1 MLQIYTMKCGRVME
15 ATYNERGK
23 IMGILINFISG
34 IMHIDK
40 YLALII
46 QQYGILTYVILFIII
61 FIETGLVV
69 MPLLPGDSMLFAAG
83 ALAAIGS
90 MNIFTLLIVV
100 YLAAI
105 LGDTANYF
113 IGKKIGKKILAK
125 EEVRFINKEYL
136 IKAQKFYEKHGS
148 MTIVIA
154 RFIPII
160 RTFAPFVAGI
170 GEMNY
175 SKFIPYNM
183 IGGGLWVSLFL
194 GGGYFFGNL
203 SFVKNH
209 FSYVL
214 IAIIIIS
221 LLPGVIVFIK
231 EKRKIRGNDEDIL
244 SIENR

>member
-1 MLQIYTMKCGRVME
+1 MD
-15 ATYNERGK
+15 
-23 IMGILINFISG
+23 ILINFINV

-40 YLALII
+40 YLTLMV
-46 QQYGILTYVILFIII
+46 QQYGMLTYGVLFLVI
-61 FIETGLVV
+61 FIETGLVIT
-69 MPLLPGDSMLFAAG
+69 PFLPGDSMLFAAG
-83 ALAAIGS
+83 ALAGIGS
-90 MNIFTLLIVV
+90 MNIFTLLIIA

-125 EEVRFINKEYL
+125 EKVRFINKEYL
-136 IKAQKFYEKHGS
+136 IRAQEFYEKHGS

-175 SKFIPYNM
+175 SKFVPYN
-183 IGGGLWVSLFL
+183 IVGGGLWVSLFL

-203 SFVKNH
+203 SFVKTH
-209 FSYVL
+209 FSYMLV
-214 IAIIIIS
+214 AIIIIS

-231 EKRKIRGNDEDIL
+231 EKRKKNEDEVQRTEI
-244 SIENR
+244 

>member
-1 MLQIYTMKCGRVME
+1 MD
-15 ATYNERGK
+15 
-23 IMGILINFISG
+23 ILINFIDG

-40 YLALII
+40 YLALMV
-46 QQYGILTYVILFIII
+46 QQYGMLTYGVLFLII
-61 FIETGLVV
+61 FIETGLVIT
-69 MPLLPGDSMLFAAG
+69 PFLPGDSMLFAAG
-83 ALAAIGS
+83 ALSGIGS
-90 MNIFTLLIVV
+90 MNIFTLLIVA
-100 YLAAI
+100 YLAAV

-113 IGKKIGKKILAK
+113 IGKKIGKKILEK
-125 EEVRFINKEYL
+125 EKVRFINKDYL

-175 SKFIPYNM
+175 TKFIPYN
-183 IGGGLWVSLFL
+183 ILGGGLWVSLFL
-194 GGGYFFGNL
+194 GVGFFFGNL
-203 SFVKNH
+203 SFIQTH

-231 EKRKIRGNDEDIL
+231 EKRKVKEDDNKGEVSSTEI
-244 SIENR
+244 

>member
-1 MLQIYTMKCGRVME
+1 MD
-15 ATYNERGK
+15 
-23 IMGILINFISG
+23 ILINFINL

-40 YLALII
+40 YLTLMV
-46 QQYGILTYVILFIII
+46 QQYGMLTYGILFLII
-61 FIETGLVV
+61 FIETGLVIT
-69 MPLLPGDSMLFAAG
+69 PFLPGDSMLFAAG
-83 ALAAIGS
+83 ALAGIGS
-90 MNIFTLLIVV
+90 MNIFTLLIIS

-125 EEVRFINKEYL
+125 EKVRFINKDYL
-136 IKAQKFYEKHGS
+136 IRAQEFYEKHGS

-175 SKFIPYNM
+175 SKFVPYN
-183 IGGGLWVSLFL
+183 IVGGGLWVSLFL

-203 SFVKNH
+203 SFVKTH
-209 FSYVL
+209 FSYMLV
-214 IAIIIIS
+214 AIIIIS

-231 EKRKIRGNDEDIL
+231 EKRKKNDDNEDEVQSTDI
-244 SIENR
+244 

>member
-1 MLQIYTMKCGRVME
+1 MS
-15 ATYNERGK
+15 
-23 IMGILINFISG
+23 ILMNFIHG
-34 IMHIDK
+34 IMHIDSS
-40 YLALII
+40 LVLIV
-46 QQYGILTYVILFIII
+46 QHYGILTYAILFLII
-61 FIETGLVV
+61 FLETGLVV
-69 MPLLPGDSMLFAAG
+69 TPLLPGDSMLFAAG

-90 MNIFTLLIVV
+90 MNLFTLLVII

-105 LGDTANYF
+105 FGDTANYY
-113 IGKKIGKKILAK
+113 IGKKIGNKILEK

-136 IKAQKFYEKHGS
+136 QKAQKFYEKHGS
-148 MTIVIA
+148 MTIVLA

-170 GEMNY
+170 GKMNY
-175 SKFIPYNM
+175 AKFIPYNM

-203 SFVKNH
+203 PFIKNH

-214 IAIIIIS
+214 MAIIIIS

-231 EKRKIRGNDEDIL
+231 EKRKTGRNDENDIL
-244 SIENR
+244 NTEIL

>member
-1 MLQIYTMKCGRVME
+1 MD
-15 ATYNERGK
+15 
-23 IMGILINFISG
+23 ILINFINV

-40 YLALII
+40 YLTLMV
-46 QQYGILTYVILFIII
+46 QQYGMLTYGVLFLIL
-61 FIETGLVV
+61 FIETGLVIT
-69 MPLLPGDSMLFAAG
+69 PFLPGDSMLFAAG
-83 ALAAIGS
+83 ALAGIGS
-90 MNIFTLLIVV
+90 MNIFTLLIIS

-125 EEVRFINKEYL
+125 EKVRFINKDYL
-136 IKAQKFYEKHGS
+136 IKAQEFYEKHGS

-175 SKFIPYNM
+175 SKFVPYN
-183 IGGGLWVSLFL
+183 IVGGGLWVSLFL

-203 SFVKNH
+203 SFVKTH
-209 FSYVL
+209 FSYMLV
-214 IAIIIIS
+214 AIIIIS

-231 EKRKIRGNDEDIL
+231 EKRKKNEDNEDEVQSTEI
-244 SIENR
+244 